1 MYTVI
6 ISYWLIGGRLTRCR
20 CGLQTKYDAGIY
32 LQRKCWMATNLQ
44 PVAPGPMP
52 FYPASVAQVG
62 HFVSDAVM
70 VKQIQAQN
78 LLNQLLINT

>member
-1 MYTVI
+1 
-6 ISYWLIGGRLTRCR
+6 
-20 CGLQTKYDAGIY
+20 
-32 LQRKCWMATNLQ
+32 
-44 PVAPGPMP
+44 MP

-78 LLNQLLINT
+78 LLNQLLINTWEKNHNASQRTNTIKHQHKEGTIELQS